1 MRFITGSTRHSALG
15 KLLRGLPLSMVE
27 ASRSCDDDGEGV
39 ATRRWAWAQRDLD
52 VHIRRRTNAQAW
64 LQPKDSSLFFLL
76 PIHNPSTA
84 VTTITTTITT
94 ATSSNQPQTCQA
106 TTTSAAAA
114 AAARDAAE
122 DATLVMYQRPQRP
135 TIEERVEQKRKDFQK
150 AQAELLQA
158 EELHWARA
166 HSLELLAAMPE
177 GPGKEAFKR
186 MLRAFQTFPKNKPE
200 LVAAEGPAV
209 TDETPAAA
217 TTDNTE

>member
-1 MRFITGSTRHSALG
+1 MPGHNNKRGGGSS
-15 KLLRGLPLSMVE
+15 
-27 ASRSCDDDGEGV
+27 GEG
-39 ATRRWAWAQRDLD
+39 RGGGR
-52 VHIRRRTNAQAW
+52 N
-64 LQPKDSSLFFLL
+64 F
-76 PIHNPSTA
+76 
-84 VTTITTTITT
+84 
-94 ATSSNQPQTCQA
+94 
-106 TTTSAAAA
+106 
-114 AAARDAAE
+114 
-122 DATLVMYQRPQRP
+122 RPQRP